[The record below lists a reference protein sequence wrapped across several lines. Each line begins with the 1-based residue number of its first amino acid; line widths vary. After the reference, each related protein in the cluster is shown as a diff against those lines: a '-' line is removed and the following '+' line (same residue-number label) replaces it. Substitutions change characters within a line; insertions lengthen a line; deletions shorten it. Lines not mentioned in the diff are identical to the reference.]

1 MTSDS
6 QNTTTRRVKAIDIP
20 PVISVSDLADKME
33 VNPVEVVKGLM
44 RGGYMFAINDVIDR
58 DIASIVVQLFGFQAN
73 EIEAEDSSPGSLT
86 IDKDSENPDLL
97 ETRPPVVTILGHVD
111 HGKTTLLDSI
121 RKTNVVDGEAGG
133 ITQHIAAY
141 QIESEGGLITFL
153 DTPGHEAFTA
163 MRARGAQVTDL
174 AILVV
179 AADDGVMPQTI
190 EAIDHARAADVP
202 IIIAV
207 TKTDLP
213 GANIDNVYRQLS
225 EHELLVEPWGGDI
238 IAVPLSGLSGEGV
251 PELIENIHLVS
262 EISEFKAN
270 PERDARG
277 VVVEARLERNRGTL
291 ATVLVQTGTLHQG
304 EIVVMGEVYGKIRAI
319 FDDKGNRIKEAGPS
333 APVEIMGL
341 SEIPEAGT
349 ILDVASTEKE
359 ARRIGDERQV
369 ESNRE
374 AIRLQHAHSR
384 GTTGN
389 TRQVDLII
397 KTDVQGS
404 IEAVRNALD
413 GLNGDDTRVN
423 IIHIA
428 SGSITERDVLL
439 AVASQAVIIGFN
451 TIPEGGAQSLANQ
464 EGVEVR
470 QYEVIYHLVED
481 IDKALEGLLEPEYD
495 EVYFGRASVR
505 AVFSLGRR
513 AKVAGIYV
521 NDGRITRECTV
532 HVLRNGEEIHVGSIS
547 TLKHFKD
554 DVREVATGFEGGLT
568 VDGFNDFEEDDVIE
582 AYSVEQL

>member
-6 QNTTTRRVKAIDIP
+6 QNTTTRRVKKIDIP
-20 PVISVSDLADKME
+20 PVISVSDLADNME

-44 RGGYMFAINDVIDR
+44 RGGYMFAVNDVIDR
-58 DIASIVVQLFGFQAN
+58 DIASVVVQLFGFQAN
-73 EIEAEDSSPGSLT
+73 EIEDESSGPASLT
-86 IDKDSENPDLL
+86 VDKDSENPDLL

-190 EAIDHARAADVP
+190 EAIDHARAANVP

-213 GANIDNVYRQLS
+213 SANIDNVYRQLS

-251 PELIENIHLVS
+251 PELIENIHLVA

-341 SEIPEAGT
+341 SEVPEAGT
-349 ILDVASTEKE
+349 ILNVAETEKE
-359 ARRIGDERQV
+359 ARRIVDERQV
-369 ESNRE
+369 KSDRE
-374 AIRLQHAHSR
+374 AIRLQDVHSR

-389 TRQVDLII
+389 IRQVDLII

-413 GLNGDDTRVN
+413 GLNGSDTRVN
-423 IIHIA
+423 LVHIA
-428 SGSITERDVLL
+428 SGNITERDVLL
-439 AVASQAVIIGFN
+439 AVASEAIIIGFN
-451 TIPEGGAQSLANQ
+451 TVPEGGAQSLANK

-470 QYEVIYHLVED
+470 QYDVIYHLVED
-481 IDKALEGLLEPEYD
+481 IDKALVGLLEPEYD
-495 EVYFGRASVR
+495 DVYFGRASVR

-513 AKVAGIYV
+513 ARVAGIYV

-532 HVLRNGEEIHVGSIS
+532 HVLRNGEEIHVGSIT

-568 VDGFNDFEEDDVIE
+568 VDGFNDFKEDDVIE
-582 AYSVEQL
+582 AYSVEQI

>member
-44 RGGYMFAINDVIDR
+44 RGGYMFAINDVIDH

-86 IDKDSENPDLL
+86 VDKGSENPDLL

-153 DTPGHEAFTA
+153 DTPGHAAFTA

-213 GANIDNVYRQLS
+213 AANIDNVYRQLS

-251 PELIENIHLVS
+251 PELIENIHLIA

-277 VVVEARLERNRGTL
+277 VVIEARLERNRGTL

-359 ARRIGDERQV
+359 ARRIVDERQV
-369 ESNRE
+369 ENNRE
-374 AIRLQHAHSR
+374 AIRLQDAHSR

-495 EVYFGRASVR
+495 DVYFGRASVR

-521 NDGRITRECTV
+521 NDGRITRECTI

>member
-374 AIRLQHAHSR
+374 AIRLQDAHSR

-495 EVYFGRASVR
+495 DVYFGRASVR

>member
-44 RGGYMFAINDVIDR
+44 RGGYMFAINDVIDH
-58 DIASIVVQLFGFQAN
+58 DIASIVVQLFGFQAD

-86 IDKDSENPDLL
+86 VDKGSENPDLL

-153 DTPGHEAFTA
+153 DTPGHAAFTA

-213 GANIDNVYRQLS
+213 AANIDNVYRQLS

-251 PELIENIHLVS
+251 PELIENIHLVA

-359 ARRIGDERQV
+359 ARRIVDERQV
-369 ESNRE
+369 ENNRE
-374 AIRLQHAHSR
+374 AIRLQDAHSR

-495 EVYFGRASVR
+495 DVYFGRASVR

-521 NDGRITRECTV
+521 NDGRITRECTI

>member
-1 MTSDS
+1 V
-6 QNTTTRRVKAIDIP
+6 RAIDIP

-73 EIEAEDSSPGSLT
+73 EIEDEDSGPGSLT

-207 TKTDLP
+207 TKIDLP

-349 ILDVASTEKE
+349 ILDIASTEKE
-359 ARRIGDERQV
+359 ARRIVDERQV

-374 AIRLQHAHSR
+374 AIRLQDAHSR

-451 TIPEGGAQSLANQ
+451 SIPEGGAQSLANQ

-495 EVYFGRASVR
+495 DVYFGRASVR

>member
-6 QNTTTRRVKAIDIP
+6 QNTTTRRVKKIDIP
-20 PVISVSDLADKME
+20 PVISVSDLADNME

-44 RGGYMFAINDVIDR
+44 RGGYMFAVNDVIDR
-58 DIASIVVQLFGFQAN
+58 DIASVVVQLFGFQAN
-73 EIEAEDSSPGSLT
+73 EIEDESSGPASLT
-86 IDKDSENPDLL
+86 VDKDSENPDLL

-190 EAIDHARAADVP
+190 EAIDHARAANVP

-213 GANIDNVYRQLS
+213 SANIDNVYRQLS

-251 PELIENIHLVS
+251 PELIENIHLVA

-319 FDDKGNRIKEAGPS
+319 FDDKGNRIEEAGPS

-341 SEIPEAGT
+341 SEVPEAGT
-349 ILDVASTEKE
+349 ILNVAETEKE
-359 ARRIGDERQV
+359 ARRIVDERQV
-369 ESNRE
+369 KSNRE
-374 AIRLQHAHSR
+374 AIRLQDVHSR

-389 TRQVDLII
+389 IRQVDLII

-413 GLNGDDTRVN
+413 GLNGSDTRVN
-423 IIHIA
+423 LVHIA
-428 SGSITERDVLL
+428 SGNITERDVLL
-439 AVASQAVIIGFN
+439 AVASEAIIIGFN
-451 TIPEGGAQSLANQ
+451 TVPEGGAQSLANK

-470 QYEVIYHLVED
+470 QYDVIYHLVED
-481 IDKALEGLLEPEYD
+481 IDKALVGLLEPEYD
-495 EVYFGRASVR
+495 DVYFGRASVR

-513 AKVAGIYV
+513 ARVAGIYV

-532 HVLRNGEEIHVGSIS
+532 HVLRNGEEIHVGSIT

-568 VDGFNDFEEDDVIE
+568 VDGFNDFKEDDVIE
-582 AYSVEQL
+582 AYSVEQI

>member
-6 QNTTTRRVKAIDIP
+6 QNTTTRRVKKIDIP
-20 PVISVSDLADKME
+20 PVISVSDLADNME

-58 DIASIVVQLFGFQAN
+58 DIASVVVQLFGFQAN
-73 EIEAEDSSPGSLT
+73 EIEDEISRPASLT
-86 IDKDSENPDLL
+86 VDKNSENPDLL

-190 EAIDHARAADVP
+190 EAIDHARAANVP

-213 GANIDNVYRQLS
+213 SANIDNVYRQLS

-251 PELIENIHLVS
+251 PELIENIHLVA

-341 SEIPEAGT
+341 SEVPEAGT
-349 ILDVASTEKE
+349 ILNVAETEKE
-359 ARRIGDERQV
+359 ARRIVDERQV
-369 ESNRE
+369 KSDRE
-374 AIRLQHAHSR
+374 AIRLQDVHSR

-389 TRQVDLII
+389 IRQVDLII

-413 GLNGDDTRVN
+413 GLNGSDTRVN
-423 IIHIA
+423 LVHIA
-428 SGSITERDVLL
+428 SGNITERDVLL
-439 AVASQAVIIGFN
+439 AVASEAIIIGFN
-451 TIPEGGAQSLANQ
+451 TVPEGGAQSLANK

-470 QYEVIYHLVED
+470 QYDVIYHLVED
-481 IDKALEGLLEPEYD
+481 IDKALVGLLEPEYD
-495 EVYFGRASVR
+495 DVYFGRASVR

-513 AKVAGIYV
+513 ARVAGIYV

-532 HVLRNGEEIHVGSIS
+532 HVLRNGEEIHVGSIT

-568 VDGFNDFEEDDVIE
+568 VDGFNDFKEDDVIE
-582 AYSVEQL
+582 AYSVEQI

>member
-111 HGKTTLLDSI
+111 HGKTPLLDSI

-133 ITQHIAAY
+133 IPQHIAAY

-359 ARRIGDERQV
+359 ARRIVDERQV

-374 AIRLQHAHSR
+374 AI
-384 GTTGN
+384 
-389 TRQVDLII
+389 
-397 KTDVQGS
+397 
-404 IEAVRNALD
+404 
-413 GLNGDDTRVN
+413 
-423 IIHIA
+423 
-428 SGSITERDVLL
+428 
-439 AVASQAVIIGFN
+439 
-451 TIPEGGAQSLANQ
+451 
-464 EGVEVR
+464 
-470 QYEVIYHLVED
+470 
-481 IDKALEGLLEPEYD
+481 
-495 EVYFGRASVR
+495 
-505 AVFSLGRR
+505 
-513 AKVAGIYV
+513 
-521 NDGRITRECTV
+521 
-532 HVLRNGEEIHVGSIS
+532 
-547 TLKHFKD
+547 
-554 DVREVATGFEGGLT
+554 
-568 VDGFNDFEEDDVIE
+568 
-582 AYSVEQL
+582 

>member
-333 APVEIMGL
+333 SPVEIMGL

-359 ARRIGDERQV
+359 ARRIVDERQV

-374 AIRLQHAHSR
+374 AIRLQDAHSR

-451 TIPEGGAQSLANQ
+451 TTPEGGAQSLANQ

-495 EVYFGRASVR
+495 DVYFGRASVR